1 MSEMTSPDALRE
13 YFAGRLPERLA
24 EIEDACRAAQETGFT
39 GEPLRTFHRLV
50 HSLAGAGG
58 TFGYPEVSETARG
71 LERLLK
77 SFLGNSGSGETPSE
91 PENGVIAD
99 YLLRLRTISY

>member
-1 MSEMTSPDALRE
+1 MSEMAPGELRE

-24 EIEDACRAAQETGFT
+24 EIEEACRAAREAGFT

-58 TFGYPEVSETARG
+58 TFGFPEVSEVSRG
-71 LERLLK
+71 LEHLLK
-77 SFLGNSGSGETPSE
+77 PLLGEGTPPGEAQIGEIGDFL
-91 PENGVIAD
+91 A
-99 YLLRLRTISY
+99 RLRAIA

>member
-1 MSEMTSPDALRE
+1 MSEMSEMSVPGELRE

-24 EIEDACRAAQETGFT
+24 EIEEACRAAREAGFT
-39 GEPLRTFHRLV
+39 GEPLRTFHRLA

-58 TFGYPEVSETARG
+58 TFGFPEVSDVSRG

-77 SFLGNSGSGETPSE
+77 TGLGGTPVSE
-91 PENGVIAD
+91 LEIED
-99 YLLRLRTISY
+99 YLFRLRAIA

>member
-1 MSEMTSPDALRE
+1 MIETASDGLRE

-24 EIEDACRAAQETGFT
+24 EIEEACRAARDAGFA

-58 TFGYPEVSETARG
+58 TFGFPEVSEASRG

-77 SFLGNSGSGETPSE
+77 ACLGSEAPPGEIEIGEIEGFLT
-91 PENGVIAD
+91 
-99 YLLRLRTISY
+99 RLRAIA

>member
-1 MSEMTSPDALRE
+1 MNETASSELRE

-24 EIEDACRAAQETGFT
+24 EIEEACRAARNAGFT

-58 TFGYPEVSETARG
+58 TFGFPEVSDLARE

-77 SFLGNSGSGETPSE
+77 TFLGSVAPLGEAE
-91 PENGVIAD
+91 ALEIEAC
-99 YLLRLRTISY
+99 LERLRALP

>member
-1 MSEMTSPDALRE
+1 MSEWPSRELRE

-24 EIEDACRAAQETGFT
+24 EIEEACRAARDAGFT

-58 TFGYPEVSETARG
+58 TFGFPEVSEVSRG

-77 SFLGNSGSGETPSE
+77 PCLGGAPVSETEIEGFL
-91 PENGVIAD
+91 V
-99 YLLRLRTISY
+99 RLRAIA

>member
-1 MSEMTSPDALRE
+1 MSETVSGELQE

-24 EIEDACRAAQETGFT
+24 EIEEACHAAREAGFA

-58 TFGYPEVSETARG
+58 TFGFPEVSEVSRG

-77 SFLGNSGSGETPSE
+77 TCLGSEVPLSASEIGEIEGFLT
-91 PENGVIAD
+91 
-99 YLLRLRTISY
+99 RLRAIA

>member
-1 MSEMTSPDALRE
+1 MVDMDGLRE

-24 EIEDACRAAQETGFT
+24 EIEDACRAARDSGFT

-58 TFGYPEVSETARG
+58 TFGFPEVSEVSRG

-77 SFLGNSGSGETPSE
+77 TSLATDASLSVSQIGEIESFLT
-91 PENGVIAD
+91 
-99 YLLRLRTISY
+99 RLRAIA

>member
-1 MSEMTSPDALRE
+1 MSEMAPGGLRE

-24 EIEDACRAAQETGFT
+24 EIEEACRAARDAGFT

-58 TFGYPEVSETARG
+58 TFGFPEVSEVSRG
-71 LERLLK
+71 LERLLRTY
-77 SFLGNSGSGETPSE
+77 LGGGAPLSEIESGEIE
-91 PENGVIAD
+91 AFLV
-99 YLLRLRTISY
+99 RLRAIA

>member
-1 MSEMTSPDALRE
+1 MSEMVSGGLRE

-24 EIEDACRAAQETGFT
+24 EIEEACRAARDAGFT
-39 GEPLRTFHRLV
+39 GETLRTFHRLV

-58 TFGYPEVSETARG
+58 TFGFPEVSEVSRG

-77 SFLGNSGSGETPSE
+77 MHLGTGAPLNESEAREIEGFLT
-91 PENGVIAD
+91 
-99 YLLRLRTISY
+99 RLRTINCP

>member
-1 MSEMTSPDALRE
+1 MSETASDGLRE

-24 EIEDACRAAQETGFT
+24 EIEEACRAARDAGYT

-58 TFGYPEVSETARG
+58 TLGFPEVSEVSRG

-77 SFLGNSGSGETPSE
+77 TYAGSGAPLNESE
-91 PENGVIAD
+91 IGEIEGFLV
-99 YLLRLRTISY
+99 RLRSLP

>member
-1 MSEMTSPDALRE
+1 MNDTVATELRE

-24 EIEDACRAAQETGFT
+24 EIEEACRDARDAGFA

-58 TFGYPEVSETARG
+58 TFGFPEVSEVSRG

-77 SFLGNSGSGETPSE
+77 TSLASEAPMSESEIGEIEGFLSQ
-91 PENGVIAD
+91 
-99 YLLRLRTISY
+99 LRAI

>member
-1 MSEMTSPDALRE
+1 MNEPAPDGLRE

-24 EIEDACRAAQETGFT
+24 EIDEACRAAREAGFT

-58 TFGYPEVSETARG
+58 TFGFPEVSDLAREV
-71 LERLLK
+71 ERLLK
-77 SFLGNSGSGETPSE
+77 PHLGSGAPLNEIGIGE
-91 PENGVIAD
+91 IEAFLV
-99 YLLRLRTISY
+99 RLRAIA

>member
-1 MSEMTSPDALRE
+1 MSEMAPEELRE

-24 EIEDACRAAQETGFT
+24 EIEEACRAAREAGFT

-58 TFGYPEVSETARG
+58 TFGFPEVSEVSRG
-71 LERLLK
+71 LEHLLK
-77 SFLGNSGSGETPSE
+77 PLLGGSTPPGEAQIGEIEDFL
-91 PENGVIAD
+91 A
-99 YLLRLRTISY
+99 RLRAIA

>member
-1 MSEMTSPDALRE
+1 MSDMAAPDELRE

-24 EIEDACRAAQETGFT
+24 EIEDACRAARDAGFT

-58 TFGYPEVSETARG
+58 TFGFPEVSEVSRG

-77 SFLGNSGSGETPSE
+77 ACLGGAPASE
-91 PENGVIAD
+91 PEIEGF
-99 YLLRLRTISY
+99 LFRLRTIA

>member
-1 MSEMTSPDALRE
+1 MNETASSELRE

-24 EIEDACRAAQETGFT
+24 EIEDACRAARDTGFT

-58 TFGYPEVSETARG
+58 TFGFPEVSETARG

-77 SFLGNSGSGETPSE
+77 TGIGGTPMSE
-91 PENGVIAD
+91 MEIEN
-99 YLLRLRTISY
+99 YLVRLRQESCL

>member
-1 MSEMTSPDALRE
+1 MSETVSGELRE

-24 EIEDACRAAQETGFT
+24 EIEEACRAARDAGFT

-58 TFGYPEVSETARG
+58 TFGFPEVSEVSRG

-77 SFLGNSGSGETPSE
+77 TYLGSGAPLNEIE
-91 PENGVIAD
+91 IGEIEGFLV
-99 YLLRLRTISY
+99 RLRALPGSC

>member
-1 MSEMTSPDALRE
+1 MSEMSAPGELRE

-24 EIEDACRAAQETGFT
+24 EIEEACRAAQEAGFT

-58 TFGYPEVSETARG
+58 TFGFPEVSETARG

-77 SFLGNSGSGETPSE
+77 TGLGGAPVSE
-91 PENGVIAD
+91 LEIED
-99 YLLRLRTISY
+99 YLLRLRAIA

>member
-1 MSEMTSPDALRE
+1 MSEMAVPGELRE

-24 EIEDACRAAQETGFT
+24 EIEEACRSAREAGFA

-58 TFGYPEVSETARG
+58 TFGFPEVSEVSRG

-77 SFLGNSGSGETPSE
+77 EYLGGAPASETE
-91 PENGVIAD
+91 IKD
-99 YLLRLRTISY
+99 YLLRLRAIA

>member
-1 MSEMTSPDALRE
+1 MSETVSGELRE
-13 YFAGRLPERLA
+13 YFAGRLPERLT
-24 EIEDACRAAQETGFT
+24 EIEEACRAARDAGFS

-58 TFGYPEVSETARG
+58 TFGFPEVSEVSRG

-77 SFLGNSGSGETPSE
+77 TSLATDALSASQIGEIESFLT
-91 PENGVIAD
+91 
-99 YLLRLRTISY
+99 RLRAIA

>member
-1 MSEMTSPDALRE
+1 MNEPAPDGLRE

-24 EIEDACRAAQETGFT
+24 EIEEACRAAQDAGFA

-58 TFGYPEVSETARG
+58 TFGFPEVSEVSRG

-77 SFLGNSGSGETPSE
+77 TCLGSETPLNEIEIEEIESFLT
-91 PENGVIAD
+91 
-99 YLLRLRTISY
+99 RLRAIA

>member
-1 MSEMTSPDALRE
+1 MSDVVSSELRD

-24 EIEDACRAAQETGFT
+24 EIEEACREAREAGFA

-58 TFGYPEVSETARG
+58 TFGFPEVSEISRE

-77 SFLGNSGSGETPSE
+77 TCLGSESPPNESAVGEIEGFL
-91 PENGVIAD
+91 A
-99 YLLRLRTISY
+99 RLRAIA

>member
-1 MSEMTSPDALRE
+1 MNEMAPGGLRE

-24 EIEDACRAAQETGFT
+24 EIEEACRAARDAGFT

-58 TFGYPEVSETARG
+58 TFGFPEVSESARE

-77 SFLGNSGSGETPSE
+77 TFLTSAAAPGEAE
-91 PENGVIAD
+91 VGEIEGFLA
-99 YLLRLRTISY
+99 RLRAIA